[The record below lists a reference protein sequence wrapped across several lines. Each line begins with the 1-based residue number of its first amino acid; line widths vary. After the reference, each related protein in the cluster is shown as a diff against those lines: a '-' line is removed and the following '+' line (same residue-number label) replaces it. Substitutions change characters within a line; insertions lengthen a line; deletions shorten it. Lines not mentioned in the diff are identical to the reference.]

1 MDYKKIIL
9 DNYNTYNNNI
19 DNYYNY
25 FKRYNIKML
34 ALTTDKRSGIL
45 KHNNK
50 KIYFY
55 ILNNKID
62 VEIY

>member
-25 FKRYNIKML
+25 FKKYNINIL
-34 ALTTDKRSGIL
+34 SLRTDKRSGIL

>member
-25 FKRYNIKML
+25 FKRYNINIL
-34 ALTTDKRSGIL
+34 SLRTDKKSGIL
-45 KHNNK
+45 KHKNK